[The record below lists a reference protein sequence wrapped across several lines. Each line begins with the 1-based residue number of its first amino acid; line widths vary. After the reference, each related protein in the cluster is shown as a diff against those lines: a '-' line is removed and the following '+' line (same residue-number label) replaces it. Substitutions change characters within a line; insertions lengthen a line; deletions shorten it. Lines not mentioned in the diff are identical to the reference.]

1 MTKETW
7 MKKLLDENA
16 RGSERVEPDH
26 WWDKQH
32 SLVLRQTPRWAQ
44 SFVLGLVLLSGG
56 AIVASSIIKID
67 EVISVEGIL
76 KPTAGTISV
85 KSPTGGLIKEVFAS
99 DGDTVSKNEIL
110 IKFDTRQANRD
121 LQRLEAQLQESKIT
135 YESQI
140 RSVNERVDTIQR
152 KYETNMTILERMEDL
167 LNIGAIDKNSIL
179 NQRDFTLELEEQK
192 LQLLENLLQAKSQY
206 KQRVEELKSRI
217 YSNEI
222 KIQYDTVK
230 SPANGVV
237 FNSNASER
245 GVLSA
250 GEEIMKVVP
259 QDQLIADVWVTNKD
273 IGYIKKGQKANVR
286 VQAFDYTEF
295 GDIKGVIK
303 SIGADVLPP
312 DTENRFYR
320 YPVKINLESNYLS
333 NNGLQV
339 PVISGMAIDAN
350 IKLREKRLISIVSDI
365 FSDNRDALNQLR
377 Q

>member
-1 MTKETW
+1 